1 MLFEHMSARGCQ
13 SRAEHYVLA
22 CLFLQSQKELE
33 FHSWIFKGDSWI
45 LAFVFLVPLT
55 LSSIGLNS
63 LRGQS
68 SATTSL
74 IEFCSVGVATRLE
87 KWTSFLG
94 SECPLL
100 VWRRVSGPRDNG
112 WDAQLLSLPGRD
124 FWLPASWASGPECSA
139 SVQWCLGVGLC
150 SLLGSFCREIPPP
163 PLPSLSP

>member
-1 MLFEHMSARGCQ
+1 MCWCACASACWG
-13 SRAEHYVLA
+13 RAGV
-22 CLFLQSQKELE
+22 QP
-33 FHSWIFKGDSWI
+33 
-45 LAFVFLVPLT
+45 VPLPQPAPRSESPPALCVRVRVCVRVRACVCVCVCVAPVT
-55 LSSIGLNS
+55 PWPRLPPLSEGMCRI
-63 LRGQS
+63 QS
-68 SATTSL
+68 PS
-74 IEFCSVGVATRLE
+74 GRVAPRSGR
-87 KWTSFLG
+87 WTGCPG

-112 WDAQLLSLPGRD
+112 WAAQLLSLPGRD

>member
-1 MLFEHMSARGCQ
+1 MLLFEHLSASGRQ
-13 SRAEHYVLA
+13 SRVEHYVPA
-22 CLFLQSQKELE
+22 CLYLWAQKELE
-33 FHSWIFKGDSWI
+33 FHSWIFKGDSWS

-55 LSSIGLNS
+55 LCSIGLNS

-100 VWRRVSGPRDNG
+100 VWQQFWTQKHLASMLDLQIVQITLVG
-112 WDAQLLSLPGRD
+112 SL
-124 FWLPASWASGPECSA
+124 ASGK
-139 SVQWCLGVGLC
+139 LGFW
-150 SLLGSFCREIPPP
+150 S
-163 PLPSLSP
+163 